1 MLDSRALTPSKYM
14 PIGRPIV
21 AATLSF
27 IWPGLGQLRA
37 GRRRTA
43 AILAVPPAI
52 LLAVVVA
59 RLIGRLDVA
68 AVTMLDPGFAAF
80 VLTVV
85 VAIGAWRILA
95 VLDAWRMRPQ
105 VAPRNRDRN
114 LLAGL
119 LVAVLISHGVAGYY
133 AWAFYDAGRQIFAA
147 EPSPTP
153 PPPTPTPA
161 PSPSAASSA
170 LPTAT
175 PEPTRPPSDR
185 ITFLLTGVD
194 SGHDRTHA
202 LTDTM
207 LVMSVSPSKGTVAM
221 ISFPRDIARFQLYQG
236 GTYSNKLNSLQTAAR
251 NNPDLY
257 PDGPSQTL
265 ANQLSFFLGIPI
277 QYTASINLVGF
288 ERMVNLVGG
297 VDIVADRAIADP
309 HYDWFDGSLGFFLS
323 AGPHHLDGRTAL
335 AYVRSRQ
342 GAGDNDFTRARRQQ
356 QLLVA
361 MKDKLSDPRL
371 IVKLPE
377 ILEVAAKTVTTN
389 VPPEKARDYIALA
402 SSIDGANISR
412 YVLGPPYAVHP
423 PTSTTGGT
431 YILQLDLDKVA
442 ALSVEL
448 FGSDSQYYGALP
460 ASGLPR

>member
-1 MLDSRALTPSKYM
+1 MLDCAFLTAPRSL
-14 PIGRPIV
+14 PVGRPIV
-21 AATLSF
+21 AAALSF
-27 IWPGLGQLRA
+27 VWPGLGQLAA

-43 AILAVPPAI
+43 AVLAVPPAI
-52 LLAVVVA
+52 LLAIIAA
-59 RLIGRLDVA
+59 RLFGRLDVA

-80 VLTVV
+80 VLTAVI
-85 VAIGAWRILA
+85 ATAAWRA
-95 VLDAWRMRPQ
+95 FGVLDAWRMRPQ
-105 VAPRNRDRN
+105 LAPRPRDRS

-119 LVAVLISHGVAGYY
+119 LVAILISHAVVGYY
-133 AWAFYDAGRQIFAA
+133 AWAFYDAGRQIFV
-147 EPSPTP
+147 SDVTPTP
-153 PPPTPTPA
+153 PPPTPV
-161 PSPSAASSA
+161 PSSSA
-170 LPTAT
+170 GSTAPPTPT

-207 LVMSVSPSKGTVAM
+207 LVISVSPSKGTVAM
-221 ISFPRDIARFQLYQG
+221 ISFPRDIARFQLYLG
-236 GTYSNKLNSLQTAAR
+236 GTYANKLNSLQTAAR
-251 NNPDLY
+251 NNPELY

-265 ANQLSFFLGIPI
+265 VNQLSFFLGIPI

-297 VDIVADRAIADP
+297 VDVNVERAIADP

-335 AYVRSRQ
+335 AFARSRQ
-342 GAGDNDFTRARRQQ
+342 GAGDSDFTRARRQQ

-361 MKDKLSDPRL
+361 MKEKLSDPGL
-371 IVKLPE
+371 IVKLPD
-377 ILEVAAKTVTTN
+377 ILEVASKNVTTN
-389 VPPEKARDYIALA
+389 IPPEKARDYIALA
-402 SSIDGANISR
+402 GSIDEANISR

-423 PTSTTGGT
+423 PTNTTGGT
-431 YILQLDLDKVA
+431 YILQLDLAKVA

-448 FGSDSQYYGALP
+448 FGPDSQYYGALP
-460 ASGLPR
+460 SSGLPR